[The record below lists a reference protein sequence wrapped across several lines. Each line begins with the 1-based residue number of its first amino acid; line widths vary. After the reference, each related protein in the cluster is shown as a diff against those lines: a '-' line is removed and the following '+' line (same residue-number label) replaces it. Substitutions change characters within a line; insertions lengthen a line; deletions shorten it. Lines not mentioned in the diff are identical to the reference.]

1 MISITLQLPEE
12 SLVAL
17 HWNEAEAGNS
27 LRLVAA
33 IKLLELGYLSSGA
46 AANLAGIPRVLFLT
60 KLADYGVNT
69 FNLTKADLEG
79 EIRLV

>member
-33 IKLLELGYLSSGA
+33 IKLFELGYLSSGA
-46 AANLAGIPRVLFLT
+46 AANLAGLP
-60 KLADYGVNT
+60 
-69 FNLTKADLEG
+69 
-79 EIRLV
+79 